1 MSRSRVQILVAG
13 VFALGMGVVAPAH
26 SQSQEAIPEVPVTNL
41 KRNVAVFKFELKTSV
56 TGDVGIGMSDM
67 LISQLS
73 RSDNFVVVERAELED
88 VLNEQGLAQSGA
100 MGAGSAAQMG
110 RLLGVDLAVY
120 GSITF
125 FGEEK
130 QRAGIQALGVS
141 RTRAKVL
148 ADVRFVNT
156 STGEILFAGSF
167 EGTKTSVGV
176 QVDTGD
182 LDFGSVE
189 LWGDTRLGQ
198 AARECTRK
206 IVTAAARNT
215 RDLPWHGSVLQM
227 AQDGPYCYIKPGSV
241 AGLKAGNVLYVYR
254 KGEELID
261 PDLGISLGSEE
272 TRVGKIQVVDASIG
286 DGKAARCL
294 ILEGSAFQ
302 PGDLIKVK

>member
-1 MSRSRVQILVAG
+1 LAQ
-13 VFALGMGVVAPAH
+13 P
-26 SQSQEAIPEVPVTNL
+26 QEAVPEVPVTEL
-41 KRNVAVFKFELKTSV
+41 KRNVAVFRFELKTAV
-56 TGDVGIGMSDM
+56 PGEVGVGMSDM

-73 RSDNFVVVERAELED
+73 
-88 VLNEQGLAQSGA
+88 
-100 MGAGSAAQMG
+100 
-110 RLLGVDLAVY
+110 
-120 GSITF
+120 TF

-130 QRAGIQALGVS
+130 QRAGIEALGVS

-167 EGTKTSVGV
+167 EGTKSSVGV
-176 QVDTGD
+176 RVDTGD

-198 AARECTRK
+198 AARECAGK

-215 RDLPWHGSVLQM
+215 RDLPWQGAVIQM
-227 AQDGPYCYIKPGSV
+227 AQDGPYCYIKPGST

-272 TRVGKIQVVDASIG
+272 TRVGKIQVIDASIG
-286 DGKAARCL
+286 EGKAAKCL
-294 ILEGSAFQ
+294 VLEGGGFR
-302 PGDLIKVK
+302 PGDLIKVR

>member
-1 MSRSRVQILVAG
+1 MSKRRVQILA
-13 VFALGMGVVAPAH
+13 AGVVALGLGVVTPAH
-26 SQSQEAIPEVPVTNL
+26 SQPQEAIPEVPVTEL
-41 KRNVAVFKFELKTSV
+41 KRYVAVFKFEDKTS
-56 TGDVGIGMSDM
+56 TAGDVGTGMSDM

-73 RSDNFVVVERAELED
+73 RSANFVVVERAELED

-120 GSITF
+120 GAITF

-130 QRAGIQALGVS
+130 LRAGIQALGVS
-141 RTRAKVL
+141 RTRAKVM

-167 EGTKTSVGV
+167 EGTKSSIGV
-176 QVDTGD
+176 RVDTGD

-198 AARECTRK
+198 AAQECAGK
-206 IVTAAARNT
+206 IAAAAARNT

-227 AQDGPYCYIKPGSV
+227 AQDGLYCYIKPGSA

-286 DGKAARCL
+286 DGKAAKCL
-294 ILEGSAFQ
+294 ILEGGGFR

>member
-1 MSRSRVQILVAG
+1 MSIPRVQILAAG
-13 VFALGMGVVAPAH
+13 VLALGLGVAAPAQ
-26 SQSQEAIPEVPVTNL
+26 SQPQEAIHEVPVTNL

-73 RSDNFVVVERAELED
+73 RSDNFVVAERAELED

-189 LWGDTRLGQ
+189 LWPV
-198 AARECTRK
+198 E
-206 IVTAAARNT
+206 
-215 RDLPWHGSVLQM
+215 
-227 AQDGPYCYIKPGSV
+227 
-241 AGLKAGNVLYVYR
+241 
-254 KGEELID
+254 
-261 PDLGISLGSEE
+261 
-272 TRVGKIQVVDASIG
+272 
-286 DGKAARCL
+286 
-294 ILEGSAFQ
+294 
-302 PGDLIKVK
+302 